1 MAGLTPAQEAYEAN
15 ARAYDAKRSRALAEA
30 QWLRR
35 FARALPQGA
44 RVLDLGCGSGLPI
57 SGWLIDKGF
66 QLTGLDFAPAMLDI
80 CRTRWPDGDW
90 RLGDIRTL
98 DLPETFQ
105 GIIGWDSVFHLSPDE
120 QRAALPVLARHLEP
134 GGVLVVTV
142 GHEAGEVTGTVE
154 GNTVYH
160 ASLAP
165 AEYAQILEANNLR
178 LTGFLAEDPD
188 CDFHTVLMARK
199 AADE

>member
-134 GGVLVVTV
+134 GGVLMVTV

>member
-1 MAGLTPAQEAYEAN
+1 MAGLTPAQEACEAN

-134 GGVLVVTV
+134 GGVLMVTV